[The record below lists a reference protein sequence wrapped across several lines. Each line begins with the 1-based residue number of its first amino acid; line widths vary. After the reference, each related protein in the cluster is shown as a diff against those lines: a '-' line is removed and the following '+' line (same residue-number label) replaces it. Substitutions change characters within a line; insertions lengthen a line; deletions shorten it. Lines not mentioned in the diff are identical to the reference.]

1 VVRKRDVREIIG
13 KIENRMEVGE
23 SRTKSVVRRQDVR
36 EITGKREN
44 KMGINRVEREK
55 TILYFQIKPMGT
67 PCRRS
72 SGECD
77 LTEYC
82 TGETGDC
89 PPNLFLKNGIPCNN
103 GQVGLE
109 NLMKLNVYFI
119 FHDVL
124 AVIPLRQFQC
134 REIKYP
140 RMLKMARS
148 RFKEMLRNRL
158 SLKLGLT

>member
-1 VVRKRDVREIIG
+1 
-13 KIENRMEVGE
+13 
-23 SRTKSVVRRQDVR
+23 
-36 EITGKREN
+36 
-44 KMGINRVEREK
+44 
-55 TILYFQIKPMGT
+55 MGT

-103 GQVGLE
+103 GQVGQE
-109 NLMKLNVYFI
+109 NFVKLNVYFI

-124 AVIPLRQFQC
+124 AVISLHKFQGC
-134 REIKYP
+134 EGMVLLTFNKS
-140 RMLKMARS
+140 KVS
-148 RFKEMLRNRL
+148 QRL
-158 SLKLGLT
+158 SIRVYNLSSDSECYFTLSVTFLNFLANNK